1 MSNDSRSR
9 GRRPGGS
16 SAGGPAPRATTRAG
30 PAGGLPLILEQA
42 FDSDSL
48 YALRAAVAAHAA
60 QAGVPQT
67 QVYDLVVA
75 VHELATNAIRHGA
88 GHGWLRVWEHGG
100 VLHCQVSDDGA
111 ARADGAA
118 SGAGTA
124 AADSWPAEHGH
135 GLWLIRQVADQTSL
149 RTGPGGTVAT
159 VSFILPGSPA

>member
-1 MSNDSRSR
+1 MSNDSGSR
-9 GRRPGGS
+9 GQRPGGS
-16 SAGGPAPRATTRAG
+16 PLGGPVQQATTRAG
-30 PAGGLPLILEQA
+30 PAGRVPLILDQA

-60 QAGVPQT
+60 QASVPQAR
-67 QVYDLVVA
+67 VHDLVVA
-75 VHELATNAIRHGA
+75 VHELATNAVRHGA
-88 GHGWLRVWEHGG
+88 GHGSLRVWAHDG
-100 VLHCQVSDDGA
+100 VMHCQVSDDGA

-118 SGAGTA
+118 SGAETA